1 MPKMMVYQRGLMPKF
16 VRVGGRDKKINL
28 MAADKAVAIISPN
41 SAPAKRLKDEARES
55 GRLVDMTLGGKTRSF
70 IITTAN
76 QVFLSS
82 FTVATLVKRCQEED
96 GPGQP
101 PEEPDSP

>member
-1 MPKMMVYQRGLMPKF
+1 MPRLF
-16 VRVGGRDKKINL
+16 NVGGRKNNINL
-28 MAADKAVAIISPN
+28 VAVDKVVAIISPD

-55 GRLVDMTLGGKTRSF
+55 GRLVDMTHGGKTRSF

-76 QVFLSS
+76 QVFLSNVN
-82 FTVATLVKRCQEED
+82 VATLARRFKGE
-96 GPGQP
+96 GGSGQP